1 MNLYLRT
8 LTFVSAILIVASS
21 WWVWADESKKPTGTE
36 TSSTQPDRLANTIE
50 DDEYVPKTKQ
60 QIRKMLTPLQYDVTQ
75 NEETER
81 AFRNLYWNNKK
92 TGVYKCIVC
101 DRGLF
106 SSETKY
112 KSGTGWPSFFAPI
125 DEKNVGF
132 RKDWRL
138 IYARTEVHCS
148 RCKAHLGH
156 VFDDGPEP
164 TGKRYC
170 MNSASMKFVESPK
183 KSNRKKSDSEEAK

>member
-1 MNLYLRT
+1 MNLYTRSLSLVFAT
-8 LTFVSAILIVASS
+8 VIAAFAWAVF
-21 WWVWADESKKPTGTE
+21 ADESKKPTGTE
-36 TSSTQPDRLANTIE
+36 TSSTQPDGVTQSSGE
-50 DDEYVPKTKQ
+50 DAYVPKTKRQ
-60 QIRKMLTPLQYDVTQ
+60 LSRMLTPLQYGVTQ
-75 NEETER
+75 NEETEQ

-92 TGVYKCIVC
+92 EGIYKCVVC
-101 DRGLF
+101 DRDLF

-112 KSGTGWPSFFAPI
+112 KSGTGWPSFYSPI
-125 DEKNVGF
+125 QEQNVGF

-156 VFDDGPEP
+156 VFDDGPKP

-170 MNSASMKFVESPK
+170 MNSAALKFVEAPK
-183 KSNRKKSDSEEAK
+183 ESSKAILDPAEDK